1 MSRQEGD
8 GVGRERLEEQL
19 RQSGIMFGVDQ
30 DGDLAV
36 PFGNTITFIR
46 PLEESGRKV
55 VRVWAI
61 TNVDL
66 ELSDELT
73 RFLATENAK
82 LAFGGFEVDGSHK
95 VAFSYTLLGEYLQRA
110 ELEAALAAVALAA
123 DRYNDEI
130 KSRFGGKL
138 FGEP

>member
-1 MSRQEGD
+1 MS
-8 GVGRERLEEQL
+8 GREQVEKQL
-19 RQSGIMFGVDQ
+19 RESGIAFGVDQ

-46 PLEESGRKV
+46 PVEESGTKL
-55 VRVWAI
+55 VRIWAI
-61 TNVDL
+61 TNVDI

-82 LAFGGFEVDGSHK
+82 LAFGGFEVDGSRK
-95 VAFSYTLLGEYLQRA
+95 VALSHTLLGDYLQRA
-110 ELEAALAAVALAA
+110 ELEAGLAAVAVAA
-123 DRYNDEI
+123 DRYNDDI